1 MTEHT
6 CSNNLTQHT
15 LPTYHCYCSVFDESK
30 QFVENCFVSFKD
42 KEQLENAIHEAS
54 GIYEKFKVFYIAFND
69 NKSYDKQELRNV
81 SELSQYNSIYLDA
94 YAQLQI

>member
-1 MTEHT
+1 MT
-6 CSNNLTQHT
+6 QQK
-15 LPTYHCYCSVFDESK
+15 LPTYHCYCSVFDENS

-42 KEQLENAIHEAS
+42 KEQLENAIREAS
-54 GIYEKFKVFYIAFND
+54 GIYETFNMFYIVFNED
-69 NKSYDKQELRNV
+69 KSHKRMELRDV